1 MKPKLLKD
9 PVQDS
14 AVLAGT
20 QVVFKIPLRLTAA
33 LILALLVG
41 YASAYIP
48 ALSPVQSLHRW
59 HPAKVSAVTTA
70 FEVQGIGW
78 AGTRTPY
85 FAETVTFFQDVLHLP
100 LKTQTPQF
108 VEFKL
113 AGGERLGIFAQR
125 SPDAAFMKGPML
137 EFTVA
142 DVDQARAQLENAG
155 VRFIGETHRDP
166 KSGLAWTEF
175 WGPDGHPYGLTSASN
190 QG

>member
-1 MKPKLLKD
+1 MSHASSFSLSPLKLIL
-9 PVQDS
+9 
-14 AVLAGT
+14 L
-20 QVVFKIPLRLTAA
+20 LT
-33 LILALLVG
+33 LALLLG
-41 YASAYIP
+41 YLAAYIP
-48 ALSPVQSLHRW
+48 ALQISALVTPHRW
-59 HPAKVSAVTTA
+59 RPASDEVSQPPVLIQD
-70 FEVQGIGW
+70 VGW
-78 AGTRTPY
+78 VGTRTPY
-85 FAETVTFFQDVLHLP
+85 FTETVTFFRDVLKLP
-100 LKTQTPQF
+100 LKTETPQF

-125 SPDAAFMKGPML
+125 SPDAAFMKGPMM

-142 DVDQARAQLENAG
+142 DIEQARAQLENAG